1 MKPEDKIKRLIN
13 QSTVKTDS
21 EVDNKIL
28 GDASEYLEK
37 LSQKKSTDTAPNIFR
52 VIFNSPTAR
61 LAAAAIVLVTAGF
74 AAGRLSTPR
83 MPDAE
88 QFHAALQ
95 ASLEPVIS
103 QSVIEQVDHD
113 RQLALAKTCDR
124 LKNEINQ
131 QLQQDL
137 SKFGVQILTASGA
150 TTNQLLKELLI
161 SIGTVQLQ
169 DRYRIATALEH
180 IESNRL
186 QDKTRLSQGLVG
198 LAVLT
203 RSELLQT
210 KHDIAK
216 MLSMKEPDKSIQDV
230 PKLPIP
236 ENERSKK

>member
-1 MKPEDKIKRLIN
+1 MSDIDEKEIKLRFEAIS
-13 QSTVKTDS
+13 QF
-21 EVDNKIL
+21 
-28 GDASEYLEK
+28 K
-37 LSQKKSTDTAPNIFR
+37 LSPE
-52 VIFNSPTAR
+52 VTAR
-61 LAAAAIVLVTAGF
+61 DLERVRKMLTGQTSRQRTREQKMWRPITKLAAAAIVLIAAGF

-83 MPDAE
+83 PPDVE
-88 QFHAALQ
+88 KLHAALQ
-95 ASLEPVIS
+95 ASLQPVIS
-103 QSVIEQVDHD
+103 QSVLEQVNRD
-113 RQLALAKTCDR
+113 RQLALAKTYNQIR
-124 LKNEINQ
+124 NEINQ

-169 DRYRIATALEH
+169 DRYRIVAALEH

-186 QDKTRLSQGLVG
+186 NDKNQLSRNLAG

-216 MLSMKEPDKSIQDV
+216 MLSMKEPDKSIQDI

-236 ENERSKK
+236 KNERSKK